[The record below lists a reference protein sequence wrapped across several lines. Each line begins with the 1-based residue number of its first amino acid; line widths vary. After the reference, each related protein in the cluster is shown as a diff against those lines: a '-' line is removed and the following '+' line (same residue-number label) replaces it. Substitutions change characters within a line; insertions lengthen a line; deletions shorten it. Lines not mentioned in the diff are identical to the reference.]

1 MLLQKELGPGIPG
14 TDREVQ
20 HRNISVS
27 ERMAA
32 F

>member
-20 HRNISVS
+20 HRNSLS